1 MSPDGRRM
9 FFRALPFDA
18 DCGPIDGTT
27 TDLFVVPLVPETG
40 AAAQPA
46 IALESLNE
54 IGTTETDPSLSADF
68 CTVYFASDRGSP
80 GDFKLY
86 RAPRR

>member
-1 MSPDGRRM
+1 M
-9 FFRALPFDA
+9 FFRALPLDA
-18 DCGPIDGTT
+18 DCQAIDGTT

-40 AAAQPA
+40 AAAQAA
-46 IALESLNE
+46 IELESLNE

-68 CTVYFASDRGSP
+68 CTLYFASDRNSP

-86 RAPRR
+86 SAPRQ